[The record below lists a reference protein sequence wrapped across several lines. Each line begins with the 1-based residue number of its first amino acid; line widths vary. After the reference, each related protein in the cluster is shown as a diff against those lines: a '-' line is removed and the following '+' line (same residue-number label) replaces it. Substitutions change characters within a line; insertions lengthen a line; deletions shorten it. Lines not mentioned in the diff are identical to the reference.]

1 VAWAMVAERFGS
13 KDALLDFVLAQYY
26 ERRLVVTPVSG
37 SSGLQQV
44 LAPINARHQPEYH
57 WSTATFGEQKRR
69 SHRRAAAIG

>member
-44 LAPINARHQPEYH
+44 LAPINALRSFAFRGVTDSSRNVRPELRG
-57 WSTATFGEQKRR
+57 SP
-69 SHRRAAAIG
+69 